1 MISFRYISDKI
12 IYIEIDGNKIATISD
27 SCCSTTI
34 RFTSDKKYVELFFQ
48 AGAGGFLAKRKT
60 IDGDIVYTYR
70 EKIFEVFNY
79 VYKSESLRKYLQ
91 RDHLKLNRQ
100 HIEDGN
106 HIEIL
111 KMYEK

>member
-1 MISFRYISDKI
+1 MVSFRYISDKI

-34 RFTSDKKYVELFFQ
+34 RFTADKKYVELFFQ

-70 EKIFEVFNY
+70 EKVFEVFNY
-79 VYKSESLRKYLQ
+79 VYNSKSLKEYLK